1 VGDALSGNGETRGVR
16 AALSDLLPVLIPGA
30 GFDAESDEVVV
41 RVDDGRA
48 RVAVSS
54 LATTAEGLTQDQ
66 WPQLIEIWC
75 AGVLEQLRRPTPE
88 VAVDD
93 LRVRLV
99 PRTVVAGEQL
109 IVRPYGAYFQLE
121 LMADLSD
128 RRVWVGPARA
138 GALGLEPDAAFAQGL
153 RNTITTVL
161 ATLDVREH
169 DVGNGLTISMVAR
182 DDTPWVST
190 GLTSVQNLFR
200 RPELP
205 HGAIVA
211 VPRLSTVLFT
221 PVESDRVL
229 ADVLLLGR
237 LVADMHRDGTDPCSP
252 DVFWFHD
259 RALYRIER
267 GDGSRVT
274 LPVELEPVVAG
285 LPKA

>member
-1 VGDALSGNGETRGVR
+1 VGESGGDTEGLR

-30 GFDAESDEVVV
+30 GFDTEADEVVV
-41 RVDDGRA
+41 PVDAGRA

-54 LATTAEGLTQDQ
+54 LAATAEGLAQEQ
-66 WPQLIEIWC
+66 WPQLIEVWC
-75 AGVLEQLRRPTPE
+75 AGVLEQLRRPAPD
-88 VAVDD
+88 VSAGD

-99 PRTVVAGEQL
+99 PRAEVAGEQL

-121 LMADLSD
+121 LMADLTD
-128 RRVWVGPARA
+128 RRVWVGPQRA
-138 GALGLEPDAAFAQGL
+138 AALGLEPDAAFAQGL
-153 RNTITTVL
+153 RNTIATVL
-161 ATLDVREH
+161 APLDVRHHE
-169 DVGNGLTISMVAR
+169 VGNGLTISMVAR

-229 ADVLLLGR
+229 ADIPLLGR

-259 RALYRIER
+259 RALYRIDR
-267 GDGSRVT
+267 GDGTRVT
-274 LPVELEPVVAG
+274 LPVELEPVVAA
-285 LPKA
+285 LPAA